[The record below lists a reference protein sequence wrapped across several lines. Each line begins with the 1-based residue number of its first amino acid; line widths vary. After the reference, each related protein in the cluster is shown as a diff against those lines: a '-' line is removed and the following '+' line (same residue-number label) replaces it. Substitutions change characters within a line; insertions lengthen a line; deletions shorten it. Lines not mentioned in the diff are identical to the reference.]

1 MNTTSIGDLANS
13 LLLRTR
19 STEIKQSISTLTQE
33 LSTGK
38 VSDISGRLDG
48 DFAYLADIERNM
60 ARLDAYSVAASEARM
75 FSDSAQTGLGRV
87 QDLSAALGNDL
98 LASTPSNLE
107 TAISHISE
115 RSRQDLGVAIT
126 ALNTDVAGRSL
137 FGGTESSRAPLAPA
151 ADLLTGLETAVSGLT
166 TAVDIYSAAEAWF
179 DDPAGFRA
187 AIYAGSDTSFAPVR
201 IGPGEEASMPLRAD
215 DPAVVAVLRD
225 IALSALAANPSLGL
239 DLDTQNE
246 LLRRTG
252 EGLLTSQQSLA
263 GIRADLGFTQ
273 ARIEEATARNGAA
286 ANSLEIARNTLLEA
300 DPYETAIRLEDAQFQ
315 LESLYSATVRTSRL
329 SLVNFLS

>member
-60 ARLDAYSVAASEARM
+60 ARLEAYSVAASEARM
-75 FSDSAQTGLGRV
+75 FSDAAQTSLGRV
-87 QDLSAALGNDL
+87 QDLSTALGNDL
-98 LASTPSNLE
+98 LASTPSRLG

-151 ADLLTGLETAVSGLT
+151 TDLLTELEAVVSGLT
-166 TAVDIYSAAEAWF
+166 TAADIYSAAETWF

-215 DPAVVAVLRD
+215 DPAVVGVLRD
-225 IALSALAANPSLGL
+225 MALSALAANPSLGL

-246 LLRRTG
+246 LLRQAG

-273 ARIEEATARNGAA
+273 ARIEEATARNSAA